1 MYRLDDFRKLV
12 QDYGHVADFVVV
24 YTYEA
29 HAADEWHLK
38 NNEYSIKVHRN
49 IEERLAA
56 ARMLHQM
63 VLPCPLLV
71 DTMDNMAVATFQ
83 ALPERL
89 VFLQSGKVIYG
100 GKKGPFGYH
109 MNEVRDCLNVST

>member
-1 MYRLDDFRKLV
+1 MYKLEDFRKLV

-29 HAADEWHLK
+29 HATDEWHLN

-49 IEERLAA
+49 IEERLAP

-63 VLPCPLLV
+63 ALPCPLLV
-71 DTMDNMAVATFQ
+71 DTMDNMAVAIFR

-89 VFLQSGKVIYG
+89 VVLLSGKVIYE
-100 GKKGPFGYH
+100 GKRGPRGYH
-109 MNEVRDCLNVST
+109 IHEVRDCLNAFT